1 MTAIKNYIKCTIPFD
16 TDVMEYR
23 IQNGGLPQNG
33 GLKPSNKKVLS
44 HILVSPDDTAAQ
56 IAEKCGIGKR
66 TVERSLASLQ
76 KKGVIERIGG
86 KRDGRW
92 IVIK

>member
-1 MTAIKNYIKCTIPFD
+1 MLN
-16 TDVMEYR
+16 
-23 IQNGGLPQNG
+23 
-33 GLKPSNKKVLS
+33 
-44 HILVSPDDTAAQ
+44 HILISPDDTVAQ

-76 KKGVIERIGG
+76 EKGIIERIGS
-86 KRDGRW
+86 KRNGHW

>member
-1 MTAIKNYIKCTIPFD
+1 
-16 TDVMEYR
+16 MEYR

-33 GLKPSNKKVLS
+33 GLNDGLNGGLKSSDKNVLG
-44 HILVSPDDTAAQ
+44 HILISPDDTAAQ

-76 KKGVIERIGG
+76 ENGVIERIGG
-86 KRDGRW
+86 KRGGRW